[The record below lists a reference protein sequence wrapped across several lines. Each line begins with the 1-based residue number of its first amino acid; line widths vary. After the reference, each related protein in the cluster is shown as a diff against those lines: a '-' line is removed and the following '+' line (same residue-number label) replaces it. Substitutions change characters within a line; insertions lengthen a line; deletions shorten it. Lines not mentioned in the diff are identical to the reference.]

1 MRSAGAYRKVHLFSP
16 TREDQHFHAG
26 DEAPVVPVEQAVTGG
41 LVCFDIRFPELAR
54 KLVVDGATILLVAA
68 QFPHP
73 RSSHWETLLKARAI
87 ENQAWVVAANRVGSS
102 GGLDYFGRSMIVDPW
117 GEIVAAEMSERE
129 AVVTERIRLDAVSS
143 ARELIPCRRRPD
155 VYGDFAPA

>member
-1 MRSAGAYRKVHLFSP
+1 M
-16 TREDQHFHAG
+16 
-26 DEAPVVPVEQAVTGG
+26 
-41 LVCFDIRFPELAR
+41 
-54 KLVVDGATILLVAA
+54 AA

-73 RSSHWETLLKARAI
+73 RIAHWETLLKARAI

-102 GGLDYFGRSMIVDPW
+102 GGLEYFGPLIIVDPW

-143 ARELIPCRRRPD
+143 ARALIPCRRRPD